1 MEVWP
6 CFVSQKQ
13 KLFTVANREG
23 ETEVNSDSIILFR
36 SISIFYLL
44 IYYITYILYSFFS
57 FIEKQNWFKVFKYVM
72 KYVHCEKIPTN
83 ELMNTSITLLLF
95 FLFFLFSWLEH
106 LSFSKF
112 QLYSRVSTLSSII
125 N

>member
-1 MEVWP
+1 VEVWP
-6 CFVSQKQ
+6 CFMSQKQ

-36 SISIFYLL
+36 SISILYLL
-44 IYYITYILYSFFS
+44 IYYITYLLYSFFS
-57 FIEKQNWFKVFKYVM
+57 FIKKQNWFKVFKYVM
-72 KYVHCEKIPTN
+72 KYVRCEKIPTN

-106 LSFSKF
+106 LSFSKS
-112 QLYSRVSTLSSII
+112 QLYSRVSTLLPII